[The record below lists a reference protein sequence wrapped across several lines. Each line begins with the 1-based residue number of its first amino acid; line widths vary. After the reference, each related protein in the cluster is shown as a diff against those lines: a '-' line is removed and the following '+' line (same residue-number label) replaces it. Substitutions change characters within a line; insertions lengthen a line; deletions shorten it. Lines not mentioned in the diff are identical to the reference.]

1 MGYFISVI
9 MILAMGYSQG
19 VQAHAEHDKAR
30 FVANSG
36 EDDGNCNNRFRPCE
50 TVTYAAQKANKGD
63 TILVAQGK
71 YSIESEQDLLYL
83 TGQIVPVLG
92 GFNQVEQYQGQ
103 NPDTY
108 LTSISGVPAK
118 YAEQLSQQGFH
129 IIRDTKG
136 LTTLSLQGKGLNVS
150 QLQLMQQKQVNRV
163 CIDGSADGFGCNNM
177 SLLAHVPLSDFPSK
191 PLSASDIWGHID
203 LNTRQEYAIIGLRN
217 AVAVVDVTTPTSPTV
232 IGSISGLSSTWRDIK
247 VYQYFDTPT
256 LRWQAYAYV
265 TTEANEG
272 LTIID
277 LNDLENG
284 ISVVRRQTTDS
295 TAHNIYISNLDYG
308 LNIALAHQ
316 VPAVHILGSN
326 NFSGAFRSYSLSDP
340 EALGSTYTYPASN
353 RSDYTH
359 DATSLTI
366 NDARAQTDCVQAN
379 NTDCLVILDFNEDS
393 LRVWDHTDENQAI
406 ELGSSSYP
414 NAEYTHSGW
423 WSEDKQ
429 YVIVHDELDEQ
440 THGLNTTL
448 NIFDISSLST
458 PTLVGTW
465 SGPTSAIDHNGFVRG
480 NRYYMSTYER
490 GLTVLDITDPS
501 DPVEV
506 GFFDT
511 YPVSDN
517 AGFNGAWG
525 VYPFLPS
532 GNILVSDINSGL
544 YIIQDQ
550 TLENDTGNIAFEPK
564 QHQVDEGQSI
574 SIVVTKTGNG
584 ASTISYEMLPG
595 SADLEDVT
603 LTKGEL
609 QWTSNDTQPK
619 SITLQTT
626 TDTLDEITESV
637 FIRLF
642 NPRNGATLVNP
653 SITTVHIVD
662 ALQQG
667 KIVFATDVVTV
678 QETDTIVQIP
688 VTRQGGSYGNVSVAY
703 MLSSGT
709 AILGAD
715 ANTASGTLEWLDG
728 DNTEQFIE
736 ITLINDNETETQESL
751 ILTLTAIAP
760 NVLGNQSTL
769 RILIRDDESNQAP
782 VTTAGDDSEVNTRQ
796 NVILAGMGSD
806 PEEQPLNYLWQQ
818 ISGTSVTINQ
828 ADNSQASFT
837 APSTAG
843 TLVFSLTITD
853 DFGLFSSDNVNVT
866 VIASLQTTGTTSGGG
881 SIDYW
886 LLISIL
892 SIRLIQ
898 RNMLNKSHMGQKRY
912 KRKILTV
919 THKSNPNVV
928 QIKVE

>member
-1 MGYFISVI
+1 
-9 MILAMGYSQG
+9 MGYSQD

-36 EDDGNCNNRFRPCE
+36 EDQGSCNNRFRPCK

-63 TILVAQGK
+63 TILVAQGQ
-71 YSIESEQDLLYL
+71 YVIQSEQDLLYF

-108 LTSISGVPAK
+108 LTSISGVPAA
-118 YAEQLSQQGFH
+118 YVEQLNQQGFH
-129 IIRDTKG
+129 VIRDTKD

-150 QLQLMQQKQVNRV
+150 QLQLMQQKQVNTL
-163 CIDGSADGFGCNNM
+163 CIDASADGFACNNM
-177 SLLAHVPLSDFPSK
+177 SLLAHIPLSDFPSK
-191 PLSASDIWGHID
+191 PISANDIWGHVD
-203 LNTRQEYAIIGLRN
+203 LNTNQEYAIIGLRN
-217 AVAVVDVTTPTSPTV
+217 GVAVLDVTTPTSPKV

-247 VYQYFDTPT
+247 VYQYFDTST
-256 LRWQAYAYV
+256 LRWQAYAYA

-284 ISVVRRQTTDS
+284 VFVVRRQTTDS
-295 TAHNIYISNLDYG
+295 TAHNIYISNVDYG
-308 LNIALAHQ
+308 LNIALSGQ

-326 NFSGAFRSYSLSDP
+326 NFGGAFRSYSLSDP
-340 EALGSTYTYPASN
+340 ETLGSTYTNASSTRN
-353 RSDYTH
+353 DYTH

-366 NDARAQTDCVQAN
+366 NDARAQTDCVQVDS
-379 NTDCLVILDFNEDS
+379 TDCLVILDFNEDN

-406 ELGSSSYP
+406 QLGSSSYP

-440 THGLNTTL
+440 THNLNTTL

-465 SGPTSAIDHNGFVRG
+465 SGPTRAIDHNGFARG
-480 NRYYMSTYER
+480 NRYYMSNYER

-517 AGFNGAWG
+517 AAFNGAWG

-550 TLENDTGNIAFEPK
+550 TLENDTGNIAFGAK
-564 QHQVDEGQSI
+564 QFTVDEGQNV

-584 ASTISYEMLPG
+584 ASIVSYEIITG
-595 SADLEDVT
+595 SANSEDVV
-603 LTKGEL
+603 LTSGEL
-609 QWTSNDTQPK
+609 QWTTNDTQPQ
-619 SITLQTT
+619 SITLQTIN
-626 TDTLDEITESV
+626 DALDEITESV

-653 SITTVHIVD
+653 SITTVQIID

-667 KIVFATDVVTV
+667 QIVFATDEVTV
-678 QETDTIVQIP
+678 KETDGTVQIA
-688 VTRQGGSYGNVSVAY
+688 VTRQGGSDGNVSVEY
-703 MLSSGT
+703 FISSGS
-709 AILGAD
+709 AIVGSDVNA
-715 ANTASGTLEWLDG
+715 ASGSLEWLDG
-728 DNTEQFIE
+728 DSIDQFIG
-736 ITLINDNETETQESL
+736 IVLINDNEAEVQESL
-751 ILTLTAIAP
+751 VLTLTADTS
-760 NVLGNQSTL
+760 NLLGNQSTL
-769 RILIRDDESNQAP
+769 HIMIRDDESNQAP
-782 VTTAGDDSEVNTRQ
+782 IATAGNDSQVNTRQ
-796 NVILAGMGSD
+796 NVTLTGSGSD
-806 PEEQPLNYLWQQ
+806 PEDQPVNYLWQQ
-818 ISGTSVTINQ
+818 LSGTNVTINN
-828 ADNSQASFT
+828 ADNPQASFT
-837 APSTAG
+837 APTAAG
-843 TLVFSLTITD
+843 TLEFSLTITD
-853 DFGLFSSDNVNVT
+853 DFGLASSDNIVIT
-866 VIASLQTTGTTSGGG
+866 VISTTTKTPSSSSGGG
-881 SIDYW
+881 SAYMLILLSLFW
-886 LLISIL
+886 LG
-892 SIRLIQ
+892 IR
-898 RNMLNKSHMGQKRY
+898 RATVEKSSNQTQKPY
-912 KRKILTV
+912 K
-919 THKSNPNVV
+919 
-928 QIKVE
+928 

>member
-1 MGYFISVI
+1 MGYFIGVI

-30 FVANSG
+30 FVANNG
-36 EDDGNCNNRFRPCE
+36 ADHGNCNNRFRPCK
-50 TVTYAAQKANKGD
+50 TVTYASQKANKGD
-63 TILVAQGK
+63 TILVAQGE
-71 YSIESEQDLLYL
+71 YIIESEQDLLYF

-108 LTSISGVPAK
+108 LTTVSGVPGE
-118 YAEQLSQQGFH
+118 YAEQLRQQGFH
-129 IIRDTKG
+129 VIRDTKG
-136 LTTLSLQGKGLNVS
+136 LTKLSLQGKGLNIS
-150 QLQLMQQKQVNRV
+150 QLQLMQKKQANST
-163 CIDGSADGFGCNNM
+163 CIDGSADGFDCNNM
-177 SLLAHVPLSDFPSK
+177 SLLAHIPLSDFPSK
-191 PLSASDIWGHID
+191 PTSANDIWGHVD
-203 LNTRQEYAIIGLRN
+203 LNTEKEYAIIGLRN
-217 AVAVVDVTTPTSPTV
+217 AVAVVDVTTPTSPEV

-247 VYQYFDTPT
+247 VYQYFDTST
-256 LRWQAYAYV
+256 LRWQAYAYA

-272 LTIID
+272 LSIID

-308 LNIALAHQ
+308 LNIPLAGQ

-326 NFSGAFRSYSLSDP
+326 NFAGAFRSYSLSDP
-340 EALGSTYTYPASN
+340 ETLGSTYTNASSTRN
-353 RSDYTH
+353 DYTH

-379 NTDCLVILDFNEDS
+379 NTDCLVILDFNEDN
-393 LRVWDHTDENQAI
+393 LRVWDHTDKNQAI

-465 SGPTSAIDHNGFVRG
+465 SGPTRAIDHNGFVRG
-480 NRYYMSTYER
+480 NRYYMSNYER

-517 AGFNGAWG
+517 AAFNGAWG

-544 YIIQDQ
+544 YIIHDQ
-550 TLENDTGNIAFEPK
+550 TLENDTGNIAFDPK
-564 QHQVDEGQSI
+564 QRQVDEGQSV

-584 ASTISYEMLPG
+584 ASTVSYEIVPG
-595 SADLEDVT
+595 SAGLEDVM
-603 LTKGEL
+603 LTTGEL
-609 QWTSNDTQPK
+609 QWTTNDTQPQN
-619 SITLQTT
+619 ITLQTNN
-626 TDTLDEITESV
+626 DALDEITESV

-653 SITTVHIVD
+653 SITTVQIID

-667 KIVFATDVVTV
+667 QIVFSTDEITV
-678 QETDTIVQIP
+678 KETDGSVQIA
-688 VTRQGGSYGNVSVAY
+688 VTRQGGSDGIVNVEYVV
-703 MLSSGT
+703 SSGS
-709 AILGAD
+709 AILGTD
-715 ANTASGTLEWLDG
+715 ANPASGTLEWLDG
-728 DNTEQFIE
+728 DNTDQHIE
-736 ITLINDNETETQESL
+736 IFLIDDNETEAQESL
-751 ILTLTAIAP
+751 VLTLTAITSNA
-760 NVLGNQSTL
+760 LGNQSTL
-769 RILIRDDESNQAP
+769 HIVIRDDESNQAP
-782 VTTAGDDSEVNTRQ
+782 IATAGDDSEVNTRQ
-796 NVILAGMGSD
+796 NVTLAGMGSD

-818 ISGTSVTINQ
+818 ISGTNVTINNENNPQ
-828 ADNSQASFT
+828 ANFT

-843 TLVFSLTITD
+843 TLTFSLTITD
-853 DFGLFSSDNVNVT
+853 DFGLASSDNVNVT
-866 VIASLQTTGTTSGGG
+866 VIASVQTTDTSSGGG

-886 LLISIL
+886 LLISLL
-892 SIRLIQ
+892 SIILIGNNIIS
-898 RNMLNKSHMGQKRY
+898 RPHRIQK
-912 KRKILTV
+912 I
-919 THKSNPNVV
+919 
-928 QIKVE
+928 

>member
-1 MGYFISVI
+1 
-9 MILAMGYSQG
+9 MILAMGFSQG

-36 EDDGNCNNRFRPCE
+36 EDQGSCNNRFRPCK

-63 TILVAQGK
+63 TILVAQGEYIIK
-71 YSIESEQDLLYL
+71 SEQDLLYF

-108 LTSISGVPAK
+108 LTSISGVPAG

-129 IIRDTKG
+129 VIRDTKG
-136 LTTLSLQGKGLNVS
+136 LTKLSLQGKGLNVS
-150 QLQLMQQKQVNRV
+150 QLQMMQQKQVNTP
-163 CIDGSADGFGCNNM
+163 CIDGSADGFACNNM

-191 PLSASDIWGHID
+191 PISANDIWGHID
-203 LNTRQEYAIIGLRN
+203 LNSNKEYAIIGLRN
-217 AVAVVDVTTPTSPTV
+217 GVAVVDVTTPTSPEV
-232 IGSISGLSSTWRDIK
+232 IGSISGLSSSWRDIK
-247 VYQYFDTPT
+247 VYQYFDTPS
-256 LRWQAYAYV
+256 LRWQAYAYT

-295 TAHNIYISNLDYG
+295 TAHNIYISNVDYG
-308 LNIALAHQ
+308 LNIALAGQ

-326 NFSGAFRSYSLSDP
+326 NFGGTFRSYSLFDP
-340 EALGSTYTYPASN
+340 ETLGSTYTNASGTQN
-353 RSDYTH
+353 DYTH

-393 LRVWDHTDENQAI
+393 LRLWDHTDENQAI

-440 THGLNTTL
+440 THNLNTTL

-465 SGPTSAIDHNGFVRG
+465 SGPTRTIDHNGFVRG
-480 NRYYMSTYER
+480 NRYYMSNYER

-501 DPVEV
+501 DPIEV

-517 AGFNGAWG
+517 TAFNGAWG

-544 YIIQDQ
+544 YIIEDQ
-550 TLENDTGNIAFEPK
+550 TLETDTGNIAFESR
-564 QHQVDEGQSI
+564 QLTVDEGQSV

-584 ASTISYEMLPG
+584 ASTVSYEIVPG
-595 SADLEDVT
+595 SADLQDII
-603 LTKGEL
+603 LTSGEL
-609 QWTSNDTQPK
+609 QWTTNDTQSQ

-626 TDTLDEITESV
+626 NDALDEITESV

-653 SITTVHIVD
+653 SITTVQIID

-667 KIVFATDVVTV
+667 QIVFATDEVTV
-678 QETDTIVQIP
+678 KETDGTVQIA
-688 VTRQGGSYGNVSVAY
+688 VTRQGGIDGRVNVEYAI
-703 MLSSGT
+703 SSGS
-709 AILGAD
+709 AIVGID
-715 ANTASGTLEWLDG
+715 ANATSGTLEWLDG
-728 DNTEQFIE
+728 DSTDQFID
-736 ITLINDNETETQESL
+736 ISLINDTETEAQESL
-751 ILTLTAIAP
+751 LLTLTSNAS

-769 RILIRDDESNQAP
+769 HILIRDDESNQAP
-782 VTTAGDDSEVNTRQ
+782 IATAGNDSQVNTRQ
-796 NVILAGMGSD
+796 NVTLTGIGSD
-806 PEEQPLNYLWQQ
+806 PEDQPISYLWQQ
-818 ISGTSVTINQ
+818 LSGTNVTINNPDNPQ
-828 ADNSQASFT
+828 ANFT
-837 APSTAG
+837 APSAAG
-843 TLVFSLTITD
+843 TLEFSLTVTD
-853 DFGLFSSDNVNVT
+853 DFGLASSDNVSVT
-866 VIASLQTTGTTSGGG
+866 AIASVQATPTSSGG
-881 SIDYW
+881 SVHYW
-886 LLISIL
+886 LLVSVL
-892 SIRLIQ
+892 SIGLMR
-898 RNMLNKSHMGQKRY
+898 KSLTSRPHM
-912 KRKILTV
+912 
-919 THKSNPNVV
+919 N
-928 QIKVE
+928 

>member
-1 MGYFISVI
+1 MGYVIGVI

-36 EDDGNCNNRFRPCE
+36 ADNGNCNNRFRPCK

-63 TILVAQGK
+63 TVLVAQGK

-129 IIRDTKG
+129 VIRDTKG
-136 LTTLSLQGKGLNVS
+136 FTSSSLQGKGLNVS
-150 QLQLMQQKQVNRV
+150 QLQLMQQKQVNRA
-163 CIDGSADGFGCNNM
+163 CIDGSADGFECNNM

-191 PLSASDIWGHID
+191 PLSANDIWGHID
-203 LNTRQEYAIIGLRN
+203 LNTHQEYAIIGLRN
-217 AVAVVDVTTPTSPTV
+217 ALAVVDVTAPTSPTV

-247 VYQYFDTPT
+247 VYQYFDAPT

-308 LNIALAHQ
+308 LNIALAGQ

-340 EALGSTYTYPASN
+340 EALGATYTNPAST

-379 NTDCLVILDFNEDS
+379 NTDCLVILDFNEDN
-393 LRVWDHTDENQAI
+393 LRVWDHTDEKQAI

-465 SGPTSAIDHNGFVRG
+465 SGPTRAIDHNGFVRG

-501 DPVEV
+501 APVEA

-550 TLENDTGNIAFEPK
+550 TLENDTGNIAFEPR
-564 QHQVDEGQSI
+564 QYQVDEGQSI

-584 ASTISYEMLPG
+584 ASTVSYEILLG
-595 SADLEDVT
+595 SADLEDIV
-603 LTKGEL
+603 LTSGEL
-609 QWTSNDTQPK
+609 QWTNNDTAPQK
-619 SITLQTT
+619 IVLQTNN
-626 TDTLDEITESV
+626 DTLDEITESV

-642 NPRNGATLVNP
+642 DPRNGATLVNP
-653 SITTVHIVD
+653 SITTVQIID

-667 KIVFATDVVTV
+667 QIVFATDEVTV
-678 QETDTIVQIP
+678 KETDPTVQIA
-688 VTRQGGSYGNVSVAY
+688 VTRQGGSDGNITVTYA
-703 MLSSGT
+703 LSSGT

-715 ANTASGTLEWLDG
+715 ANSSSGTLEWLDT
-728 DNTEQFIE
+728 DSADQFID
-736 ITLINDNETETQESL
+736 ISLINDNETEAQESL
-751 ILTLTAIAP
+751 ILTLSADEA
-760 NVLGNQSTL
+760 NVLGNQST
-769 RILIRDDESNQAP
+769 INIVIRDDESNQAP
-782 VTTAGDDSEVNTRQ
+782 TSSAGEDSEVNTRQ
-796 NVILAGMGSD
+796 SVTLVGSGID
-806 PEEQPLNYLWQQ
+806 PEDQLLSYLWQQ
-818 ISGTSVTINQ
+818 ISGSNVTINN
-828 ADNSQASFT
+828 ADNPQASFT
-837 APSTAG
+837 APSAAG
-843 TLVFSLTITD
+843 ILEFSLSITD
-853 DFGLFSSDNVNVT
+853 DFGLTSSDNIVIT
-866 VIASLQTTGTTSGGG
+866 VIATTTGSSSNSSGGG
-881 SIDYW
+881 SAYGLILLGLLW
-886 LLISIL
+886 LG
-892 SIRLIQ
+892 IR
-898 RNMLNKSHMGQKRY
+898 
-912 KRKILTV
+912 RKTV
-919 THKSNPNVV
+919 EKCSN
-928 QIKVE
+928 QT